1 MKALR
6 DADKGITREY
16 QPSEPETL
24 ALLTRD
30 PFADYSHKTPFESAM
45 EDTLMITIKGISA
58 GMQNTG

>member
-6 DADKGITREY
+6 DTDKGITREY
-16 QPSEPETL
+16 KPDEPETL
-24 ALLTRD
+24 ALLSRD
-30 PFADYSHKTPFESAM
+30 PFADYSNKNPFTSAM